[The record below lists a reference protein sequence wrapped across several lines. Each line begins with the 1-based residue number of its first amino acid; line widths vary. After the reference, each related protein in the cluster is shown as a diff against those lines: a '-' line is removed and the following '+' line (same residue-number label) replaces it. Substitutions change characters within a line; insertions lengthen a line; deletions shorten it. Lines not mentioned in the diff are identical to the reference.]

1 MHALEEFG
9 VHKKV
14 SSFVIPL
21 GYSFNLDGTT
31 LYLSLASIFVAQAAG
46 LDLSIN
52 AQLYIMLTLMLTSK
66 GVAGVAKASFVI
78 LLGTVASFHIPEWPV
93 YMIFGIDAIMDMA
106 RTSVNVIGNCLAA
119 VVIAKSEGEFEESI

>member
-1 MHALEEFG
+1 MH
-9 VHKKV
+9 HR
-14 SSFVIPL
+14 SD
-21 GYSFNLDGTT
+21 YSESCTQYD
-31 LYLSLASIFVAQAAG
+31 LSLKV
-46 LDLSIN
+46 L
-52 AQLYIMLTLMLTSK
+52 
-66 GVAGVAKASFVI
+66 I

>member
-1 MHALEEFG
+1 
-9 VHKKV
+9 
-14 SSFVIPL
+14 
-21 GYSFNLDGTT
+21 
-31 LYLSLASIFVAQAAG
+31 VAQAAG